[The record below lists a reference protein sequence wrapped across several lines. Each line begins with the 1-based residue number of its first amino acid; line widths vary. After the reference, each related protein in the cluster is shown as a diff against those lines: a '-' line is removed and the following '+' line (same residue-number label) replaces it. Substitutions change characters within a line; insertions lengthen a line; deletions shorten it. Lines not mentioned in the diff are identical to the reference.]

1 MNYQKGDARKWE
13 NAQLWMRLAQAI
25 SVPHLTTDNPI
36 EYGEVLAE
44 LDRSARRDRW
54 TLALGVVAASG
65 LVGFVSALVTHALG
79 AT

>member
-1 MNYQKGDARKWE
+1 MSYQKGDARKWE
-13 NAQLWMRLAQAI
+13 DAR
-25 SVPHLTTDNPI
+25 LTTDNPI

-44 LDRSARRDRW
+44 LDRRARRDRW
-54 TLALGVVAASG
+54 MLALGVVLASG